1 MPERRSALSR
11 MRLYVVALAV
21 LGLGMGAALLIYSN
35 ADDAPVD
42 AIGYIVVDGMKY
54 PIAAGD
60 SKRYQRDLEM
70 FGGKASVLFDEF
82 TRWFARIWQGKT
94 LGLTLAALS
103 AIVAL
108 ALFILARVL
117 PPD

>member
-1 MPERRSALSR
+1 MAESR
-11 MRLYVVALAV
+11 LPLKVRLYLAALAV
-21 LGLGMGAALLIYSN
+21 LGLGMCVAVVVYTT
-35 ADDAPVD
+35 ADDAPEE

-54 PIAAGD
+54 PVAAGE
-60 SKRYQRDLEM
+60 SKRYRRDLEM

-82 TRWFARIWQGKT
+82 GRWFARLWQGKR

-103 AIVAL
+103 GIVSL
-108 ALFILARVL
+108 ALFLFAYWW

>member
-1 MPERRSALSR
+1 MPERKSALSR

-21 LGLGMGAALLIYSN
+21 LGLGMCAALLVYSH
-35 ADDAPVD
+35 ADDAPSD

-82 TRWFARIWQGKT
+82 TRWFARLWQGKT

-103 AIVAL
+103 GLVSL
-108 ALFILARVL
+108 ALFLFAYWL

>member
-1 MPERRSALSR
+1 MPEL
-11 MRLYVVALAV
+11 RLPLKVRVYLAALAV
-21 LGLGMGAALLIYSN
+21 LGLGMCAAVVVYVNSDEVPE
-35 ADDAPVD
+35 A

-82 TRWFARIWQGKT
+82 TRWFARLWQGKT

-103 AIVAL
+103 AVVAL
-108 ALFILARVL
+108 ALFLFARVL

>member
-1 MPERRSALSR
+1 M
-11 MRLYVVALAV
+11 YVAALAV
-21 LGLGMGAALLIYSN
+21 LGFGMCAALLVYSYS
-35 ADDAPVD
+35 DDAPQD

-54 PIAAGD
+54 PIATGD
-60 SKRYQRDLEM
+60 SKVYRRNLEM
-70 FGGKASVLFDEF
+70 YGGKASVLFDEF
-82 TRWFARIWQGKT
+82 TRWFARLWQGKT

-108 ALFILARVL
+108 ALFIFARVL